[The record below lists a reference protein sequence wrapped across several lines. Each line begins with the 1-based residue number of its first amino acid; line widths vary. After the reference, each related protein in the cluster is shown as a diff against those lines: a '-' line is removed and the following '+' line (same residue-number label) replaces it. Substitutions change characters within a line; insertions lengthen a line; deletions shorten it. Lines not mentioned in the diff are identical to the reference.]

1 MRPARFVFTII
12 YLLGVVLSPALVRA
26 QGLRFRD
33 SGAPIDQ
40 RTSYTVFSRR
50 PPTYSG
56 RFDLE
61 FDLSLYPEKK
71 IGYILRVKND
81 ADHRIYN
88 LFYDGQGS
96 QILFRLNDE
105 GRSSLITASID
116 PRELTDVKWFRMKLT
131 FDLERDSIGLAI
143 NNRTFGTSGVAMS
156 DRCRPMVVFG
166 RSDHIHRCS
175 VVCHPQSLHR

>member
-1 MRPARFVFTII
+1 MPLGCIVRCRMSEKRSRKHRWSGSDIFIFPFIEYLCDVVDRTPKVGCRPRTYPIRKRMRPARFVFTII

-33 SGAPIDQ
+33 SEAPIDQ

-71 IGYILRVKND
+71 IGYILRVKTTPITESTISSTTD
-81 ADHRIYN
+81 R
-88 LFYDGQGS
+88 G
-96 QILFRLNDE
+96 R
-105 GRSSLITASID
+105 RSS
-116 PRELTDVKWFRMKLT
+116 
-131 FDLERDSIGLAI
+131 
-143 NNRTFGTSGVAMS
+143 SGSTTRGAAA
-156 DRCRPMVVFG
+156 
-166 RSDHIHRCS
+166 
-175 VVCHPQSLHR
+175 

>member
-12 YLLGVVLSPALVRA
+12 LLGVVLSPALVRA

-33 SGAPIDQ
+33 SEAPIDQ

-88 LFYDGQGS
+88 LFYD
-96 QILFRLNDE
+96 
-105 GRSSLITASID
+105 
-116 PRELTDVKWFRMKLT
+116 
-131 FDLERDSIGLAI
+131 
-143 NNRTFGTSGVAMS
+143 
-156 DRCRPMVVFG
+156 
-166 RSDHIHRCS
+166 
-175 VVCHPQSLHR
+175 